1 MKLSSIPGHG
11 VRLLSLGAVEEPP
24 QCFGD
29 TVHISQGL
37 AVKTWQVEDGGISI
51 LLELGRDARGRVWL
65 ALPDTPKSAMLENRP
80 VPWHHEREG
89 IYRFDMGL
97 TGKSKLEIFWG

>member
-11 VRLLSLGAVEEPP
+11 VRLLSMGAVVEPP

-37 AVKTWQVEDGGISI
+37 AINAWQVEDGGISI
-51 LLELGRDARGRVWL
+51 LLELGRETRGRVWL
-65 ALPDTPKSAMLENRP
+65 ALPDTPKSPHLENRQSP
-80 VPWHHEREG
+80 GSTRGRVFIGPTWA
-89 IYRFDMGL
+89 
-97 TGKSKLEIFWG
+97 